1 MSTELIN
8 VNESVFKRYE
18 SKNIFVSLLS
28 DNNNEEYLISIGA
41 YTSESTIVELHD
53 LKNNNYKTNETK
65 YFLGT
70 YLYATGI
77 YSLNLFALNNKKEYL
92 LSFLTD
98 SSCFLNILSFSEFEL
113 KNNIINSYE
122 RNSITT
128 SSKVVNCFQMNDNI
142 ILFYLKSNFYYLDI
156 YN

>member
-53 LKNNNYKTNETK
+53 LKNNNCKTNETK

-70 YLYATGI
+70 
-77 YSLNLFALNNKKEYL
+77 
-92 LSFLTD
+92 
-98 SSCFLNILSFSEFEL
+98 
-113 KNNIINSYE
+113 
-122 RNSITT
+122 
-128 SSKVVNCFQMNDNI
+128 
-142 ILFYLKSNFYYLDI
+142 
-156 YN
+156 